1 MSRLHARCFSVM
13 SLKAHAL
20 LSERVL
26 LPRWQRWATY
36 WTFALLLLTGLAWW
50 WLDANRGD
58 NPASS
63 PQVALLRIH
72 GLAAMIAL
80 MCFGALLTTHVR
92 IAWLLKRNRVLGAML
107 FSAIVLLVITG
118 YALYY
123 AVGDGMRAAS
133 SWIHMAV
140 GVAACVIL
148 VLHIARGRSGR
159 RSRASRIDRTNCIGR
174 PQGTVL

>member
-1 MSRLHARCFSVM
+1 M

-26 LPRWQRWATY
+26 LPRWQRLATY
-36 WTFALLLLTGLAWW
+36 WTFSVLLLTGLAWW

-58 NPASS
+58 NPASA
-63 PQVALLRIH
+63 PQVALLRLH
-72 GLAAMIAL
+72 GLAAMLAL

-107 FSAIVLLVITG
+107 FAAIVMLVLTG

-133 SWIHMAV
+133 SWIHIAV
-140 GVAACVIL
+140 GVAASAIL
-148 VLHIARGRSGR
+148 VLHIVRGR
-159 RSRASRIDRTNCIGR
+159 RSRIDRVGY
-174 PQGTVL
+174 PQRARR